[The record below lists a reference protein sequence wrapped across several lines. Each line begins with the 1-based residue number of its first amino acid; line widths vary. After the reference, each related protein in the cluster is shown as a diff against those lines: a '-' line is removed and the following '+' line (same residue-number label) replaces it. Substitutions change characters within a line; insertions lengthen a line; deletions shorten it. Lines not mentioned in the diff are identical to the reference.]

1 MGVTPIAVLK
11 YESHV
16 EIGVFYIKLLLLELI
31 LKCSIANVLKYYNIQ
46 KQDEMLLDIVP
57 EYHSKI
63 TFLNI

>member
-31 LKCSIANVLKYYNIQ
+31 LKLINKY
-46 KQDEMLLDIVP
+46 
-57 EYHSKI
+57 SKI
-63 TFLNI
+63 ILSRHILNTPRCIRKN

>member
-31 LKCSIANVLKYYNIQ
+31 LKLINKY
-46 KQDEMLLDIVP
+46 
-57 EYHSKI
+57 SKI
-63 TFLNI
+63 ILSRYILNKTMY

>member
-31 LKCSIANVLKYYNIQ
+31 LKLINKY
-46 KQDEMLLDIVP
+46 
-57 EYHSKI
+57 SKI
-63 TFLNI
+63 ILSRHILNKHRCIRKKLIAK